1 MLFNVIRVYLYHP
14 ALPQAMLIVLKQDLN
29 A

>member
-1 MLFNVIRVYLYHP
+1 MLFNVIRVYLYRP
-14 ALPQAMLIVLKQDLN
+14 SFPQVMLIVLKQDLN